1 VVSQDIAARRK
12 EYTLSKNKTRKEI
25 TMKIEIKNLTKIYPR
40 GKKKALN
47 AVNIE
52 IGEGIFGLIG
62 RNGAG
67 KTTLM
72 RIVATIMDATEGEIY
87 FDGKELNANKDEFRS
102 SLGYLPQSTKLMPRM
117 NIVEFLEYVC
127 VMKGMK
133 DKKLR
138 EEKIRNAIETVGL
151 VGEEK
156 KRLKN
161 YSGGMLRR
169 AGIAQALIGD
179 PKVLIIDEPTTGL
192 DPEERLYF
200 LNLLSQI
207 ALDRTIIFSTH
218 ITADIEHLCN
228 NICVIEQGEVKYLGE
243 KGAFIDR
250 IDGKTFEHTG
260 TPEEEAMLRR
270 ETVVTSVAYVDGK
283 PRVRYVADEPKTET
297 SQSVEATL
305 EDSYIYSLGG
315 VKR

>member
-1 VVSQDIAARRK
+1 
-12 EYTLSKNKTRKEI
+12 
-25 TMKIEIKNLTKIYPR
+25 MKIEIKNLTKIYPR

-47 AVNIE
+47 GVNIE
-52 IGEGIFGLIG
+52 IGQGIFGLIG

-72 RIVATIMDATEGEIY
+72 RIVATIMDATDGEIF
-87 FDGKELNANKDEFRS
+87 FDGKELKANKDEFRS

-117 NIVEFLEYVC
+117 NIVEFLDYVC
-127 VMKGMK
+127 ILKGIK
-133 DKKLR
+133 NKAERKER
-138 EEKIRNAIETVGL
+138 IASAIETVGL

-156 KRLKN
+156 KRLGK

-200 LNLLSQI
+200 LNLLSKI
-207 ALDRTIIFSTH
+207 AMERTIIFSTH

-228 NICVIEQGEVKYLGE
+228 NICVLEQGEVKYLGE
-243 KGAFIDR
+243 KAEFINR
-250 IDGKTFEHTG
+250 INGKLYEHTG
-260 TPEEEAMLRR
+260 SQYEEEQLRKD
-270 ETVVTSVAYVDGK
+270 TIVTSVAYVDGR
-283 PRVRYVADEPKTET
+283 PRVRYVAEAPLFDG
-297 SQSVEATL
+297 SVPVAPTL
-305 EDSYIYSLGG
+305 EDSYIYALGG

>member
-1 VVSQDIAARRK
+1 
-12 EYTLSKNKTRKEI
+12 
-25 TMKIEIKNLTKIYPR
+25 MKIEIKNLTKIYPR

-47 AVNIE
+47 GVNIE
-52 IGEGIFGLIG
+52 IGQGIFGLIG

-72 RIVATIMDATEGEIY
+72 RIVATIMDATDGEIF
-87 FDGKELNANKDEFRS
+87 FDGKELKANKDEFRS

-117 NIVEFLEYVC
+117 NIVEFLDYVC
-127 VMKGMK
+127 ILKGIK
-133 DKKLR
+133 NKAERKER
-138 EEKIRNAIETVGL
+138 IASAIETVGL

-156 KRLKN
+156 KRLGK

-200 LNLLSQI
+200 LNLLSKI
-207 ALDRTIIFSTH
+207 AMERTIIFSTH

-228 NICVIEQGEVKYLGE
+228 NICVLEQGEVKYLGE
-243 KGAFIDR
+243 KSEFISR
-250 IDGKTFEHTG
+250 IDGKLYEHIG
-260 TPEEEAMLRR
+260 SQYEEEQLRKD
-270 ETVVTSVAYVDGK
+270 TVVTSVAYVDGR
-283 PRVRYVADEPKTET
+283 PRVRYVAEAPLFEG
-297 SQSVEATL
+297 SVPVAPTL
-305 EDSYIYSLGG
+305 EDSYIYALGG

>member
-1 VVSQDIAARRK
+1 
-12 EYTLSKNKTRKEI
+12 
-25 TMKIEIKNLTKIYPR
+25 MIEIKNLTKIYPR

-47 AVNIE
+47 GVNIE
-52 IGEGIFGLIG
+52 IGQGIFGLIG

-72 RIVATIMDATEGEIY
+72 RIVATIMDATDGEIY
-87 FDGKELNANKDEFRS
+87 FDGKELKANKDEFRS

-117 NIVEFLEYVC
+117 NIVEFLDYVC
-127 VMKGMK
+127 ILKGIK
-133 DKKLR
+133 NKAERKER
-138 EEKIRNAIETVGL
+138 IASAIETVGL

-156 KRLKN
+156 KRLGK

-200 LNLLSQI
+200 LNLLSKI
-207 ALDRTIIFSTH
+207 AMERTIIFSTH

-228 NICVIEQGEVKYLGE
+228 NICVLEQGEVKYLGE
-243 KGAFIDR
+243 KAEFINR
-250 IDGKTFEHTG
+250 IEGKLYEHTG
-260 TPEEEAMLRR
+260 TQYEEEQLRKD
-270 ETVVTSVAYVDGK
+270 TVVTSVAYVDGR
-283 PRVRYVADEPKTET
+283 PRVRYVAEAPLFEG
-297 SQSVEATL
+297 SVPVTPTL
-305 EDSYIYSLGG
+305 EDSYIYALGG

>member
-1 VVSQDIAARRK
+1 
-12 EYTLSKNKTRKEI
+12 
-25 TMKIEIKNLTKIYPR
+25 MKIEIKNLTKIYPR

-47 AVNIE
+47 GVNIE
-52 IGEGIFGLIG
+52 IGQGIFGLIG

-72 RIVATIMDATEGEIY
+72 RIVATIMDATDGEIY
-87 FDGKELNANKDEFRS
+87 FDGKELKANKDEFRS

-117 NIVEFLEYVC
+117 NIVEFLDYVC
-127 VMKGMK
+127 ILKGIK
-133 DKKLR
+133 NKAERKER
-138 EEKIRNAIETVGL
+138 IASAIETVGL

-156 KRLKN
+156 KRLGK

-200 LNLLSQI
+200 LNLLSKI
-207 ALDRTIIFSTH
+207 AMERTIIFSTH

-228 NICVIEQGEVKYLGE
+228 NICVLEQGEVKYLGE
-243 KGAFIDR
+243 KTEFINR
-250 IDGKTFEHTG
+250 INGKLYEHTG
-260 TPEEEAMLRR
+260 SQYEEEQLRKD
-270 ETVVTSVAYVDGK
+270 TIVTSVAYVDGR
-283 PRVRYVADEPKTET
+283 PRVRYVAEAPLFDG
-297 SQSVEATL
+297 SVPVAPTL
-305 EDSYIYSLGG
+305 EDSYIYALGG

>member
-1 VVSQDIAARRK
+1 MHIQ
-12 EYTLSKNKTRKEI
+12 
-25 TMKIEIKNLTKIYPR
+25 IKDLTKIYPR

-47 AVNIE
+47 NVNIT

-72 RIVATIMDATEGEIY
+72 RIVATIMDATDGEIF
-87 FDGKELNANKDEFRS
+87 FDGKELKANKDEFRS

-117 NIVEFLEYVC
+117 NIVEFLDYVC
-127 VMKGMK
+127 ILKGIK
-133 DKKLR
+133 NKAERKERIDS
-138 EEKIRNAIETVGL
+138 AIETVGL

-156 KRLKN
+156 KRLGK

-200 LNLLSQI
+200 LNLLSKI
-207 ALDRTIIFSTH
+207 AMERTIIFSTH

-228 NICVIEQGEVKYLGE
+228 NICVLEQGEVKYLGE
-243 KGAFIDR
+243 KSEFINR
-250 IDGKTFEHTG
+250 IEGKLYEHSG
-260 TPEEEAMLRR
+260 SQYEEEQLRKD
-270 ETVVTSVAYVDGK
+270 TVVTSVAYVDGR
-283 PRVRYVADEPKTET
+283 PRVRYVAEAPLFEG
-297 SQSVEATL
+297 SVPVAPTL
-305 EDSYIYSLGG
+305 EDSYIYALGG

>member
-1 VVSQDIAARRK
+1 MYIQIKD
-12 EYTLSKNKTRKEI
+12 LNKV
-25 TMKIEIKNLTKIYPR
+25 YPR

-47 AVNIE
+47 GVNIE
-52 IGEGIFGLIG
+52 IGQGIFGLIG

-72 RIVATIMDATEGEIY
+72 RIVATIMDATDGEIW
-87 FDGKELNANKDEFRS
+87 FDGKELKANKDEFRS

-117 NIVEFLEYVC
+117 NIVEFLDYVC
-127 VMKGMK
+127 ILKGIK
-133 DKKLR
+133 NKAERKER
-138 EEKIRNAIETVGL
+138 IASAIETVGL

-156 KRLKN
+156 KRLGK

-200 LNLLSQI
+200 LNLLSKI
-207 ALDRTIIFSTH
+207 AMERTIIFSTH

-228 NICVIEQGEVKYLGE
+228 NICVLEQGEVKYLGE
-243 KGAFIDR
+243 KGEFINR
-250 IDGKTFEHTG
+250 IEGKLYEHTG
-260 TPEEEAMLRR
+260 SQYEEEQLRKD
-270 ETVVTSVAYVDGK
+270 TVVTSVAYVDGR
-283 PRVRYVADEPKTET
+283 PRVRYVAEAPLFEG
-297 SQSVEATL
+297 SVPVAPTL
-305 EDSYIYSLGG
+305 EDSYIYALGG

>member
-1 VVSQDIAARRK
+1 
-12 EYTLSKNKTRKEI
+12 
-25 TMKIEIKNLTKIYPR
+25 MKIEIKNLTKIYPR

-47 AVNIE
+47 GVNIE
-52 IGEGIFGLIG
+52 IGQGIFGLIG

-72 RIVATIMDATEGEIY
+72 RIVATIMDATDGEIW
-87 FDGKELNANKDEFRS
+87 FDGKELKANKDEFRS

-117 NIVEFLEYVC
+117 NIVEFLDYVC
-127 VMKGMK
+127 ILKGIK
-133 DKKLR
+133 NKAERK
-138 EEKIRNAIETVGL
+138 EKIASAIETVGL
-151 VGEEK
+151 LGEEK
-156 KRLKN
+156 KRLGK

-200 LNLLSQI
+200 LNLLSKI
-207 ALDRTIIFSTH
+207 AMERTIIFSTH

-228 NICVIEQGEVKYLGE
+228 NICVLEQGEVKYLGE
-243 KGAFIDR
+243 KAEFINR
-250 IDGKTFEHTG
+250 INGKLYEHTG
-260 TPEEEAMLRR
+260 SQYEEEQLRKD
-270 ETVVTSVAYVDGK
+270 TVVTSVAYVDGR
-283 PRVRYVADEPKTET
+283 PRIRYVAEAPLFEG
-297 SQSVEATL
+297 SVPVVPTL
-305 EDSYIYSLGG
+305 EDSYIYALGG

>member
-1 VVSQDIAARRK
+1 
-12 EYTLSKNKTRKEI
+12 
-25 TMKIEIKNLTKIYPR
+25 MKIEIKNLTKIYPR

-47 AVNIE
+47 GVNIE
-52 IGEGIFGLIG
+52 IGQGIFGLIG

-72 RIVATIMDATEGEIY
+72 RIVATIMDATDGEIY
-87 FDGKELNANKDEFRS
+87 FDGKELKANKDEFRS

-117 NIVEFLEYVC
+117 NIVEFLDYVC
-127 VMKGMK
+127 ILKGIK
-133 DKKLR
+133 NKAERKER
-138 EEKIRNAIETVGL
+138 IASAIETVGL

-156 KRLKN
+156 KRLGK

-200 LNLLSQI
+200 LNLLSKI
-207 ALDRTIIFSTH
+207 AMERTIIFSTH

-228 NICVIEQGEVKYLGE
+228 NICVLEQGEVKYLGE
-243 KGAFIDR
+243 KAEFINR
-250 IDGKTFEHTG
+250 INGKLYEHTG
-260 TPEEEAMLRR
+260 SQYEEEQLRKD
-270 ETVVTSVAYVDGK
+270 TVVTSVAYVDGR
-283 PRVRYVADEPKTET
+283 PRVRYVAEAPLFDG
-297 SQSVEATL
+297 SVPVAPTL
-305 EDSYIYSLGG
+305 EDSYIYALGG

>member
-1 VVSQDIAARRK
+1 
-12 EYTLSKNKTRKEI
+12 
-25 TMKIEIKNLTKIYPR
+25 MKIEIKNLTKIYPR

-47 AVNIE
+47 GVNIE
-52 IGEGIFGLIG
+52 IGQGIFGLIG

-72 RIVATIMDATEGEIY
+72 RIVATIMDATDGEIY
-87 FDGKELNANKDEFRS
+87 FDGKELKANKDEFRS

-117 NIVEFLEYVC
+117 NIVEFLDCVC
-127 VMKGMK
+127 ILKGIK
-133 DKKLR
+133 NK
-138 EEKIRNAIETVGL
+138 EERKTRIASAIETVGL

-156 KRLKN
+156 KRLGK

-200 LNLLSQI
+200 LNLLSKI
-207 ALDRTIIFSTH
+207 AMERTIIFSTH

-228 NICVIEQGEVKYLGE
+228 NICVLEQGEVKYLGE
-243 KGAFIDR
+243 KGEFINR
-250 IDGKTFEHTG
+250 IEGKLYEHTG
-260 TPEEEAMLRR
+260 SQYEEEQLRKD
-270 ETVVTSVAYVDGK
+270 TVVTSVAYVDGR
-283 PRVRYVADEPKTET
+283 PRVRYVAEAPLFEG
-297 SQSVEATL
+297 SVPVAPTL
-305 EDSYIYSLGG
+305 EDSYIYALGG

>member
-1 VVSQDIAARRK
+1 
-12 EYTLSKNKTRKEI
+12 
-25 TMKIEIKNLTKIYPR
+25 MKIEIKNLTKIYPR

-47 AVNIE
+47 GVNIE
-52 IGEGIFGLIG
+52 IGQGIFGLIG

-72 RIVATIMDATEGEIY
+72 RIVATIMDATDGEIF
-87 FDGKELNANKDEFRS
+87 FDGKELKANKDEFRS

-117 NIVEFLEYVC
+117 NIVEFLDYVC
-127 VMKGMK
+127 ILKGIK
-133 DKKLR
+133 NKAERKER
-138 EEKIRNAIETVGL
+138 IASAIETVGL

-156 KRLKN
+156 KRLGK

-200 LNLLSQI
+200 LNLLSKI
-207 ALDRTIIFSTH
+207 AMERTIIFSTH

-228 NICVIEQGEVKYLGE
+228 NICVLEQGEVKYLGE
-243 KGAFIDR
+243 KSEFINR
-250 IDGKTFEHTG
+250 INGKLYEHTG
-260 TPEEEAMLRR
+260 SQYEEEQLRKD
-270 ETVVTSVAYVDGK
+270 TVVTSVAYVDGR
-283 PRVRYVADEPKTET
+283 PRVRYVAKAPLFDG
-297 SQSVEATL
+297 SVPVTPTL
-305 EDSYIYSLGG
+305 EDSYIYALGG

>member
-1 VVSQDIAARRK
+1 
-12 EYTLSKNKTRKEI
+12 
-25 TMKIEIKNLTKIYPR
+25 MKIELKNLTKIYPR

-47 AVNIE
+47 GVNIE
-52 IGEGIFGLIG
+52 IGQGIFGLIG

-72 RIVATIMDATEGEIY
+72 RIVATIMDATDGEIW
-87 FDGKELNANKDEFRS
+87 FDGKELKANKDEFRS

-117 NIVEFLEYVC
+117 NIVEFLDYVC
-127 VMKGMK
+127 ILKGIK
-133 DKKLR
+133 NK
-138 EEKIRNAIETVGL
+138 EERKSRIASAIETVGL

-156 KRLKN
+156 KRLGK

-200 LNLLSQI
+200 LNLLSKI
-207 ALDRTIIFSTH
+207 AMERTIIFSTH

-228 NICVIEQGEVKYLGE
+228 NICVLEQGEVKYLGE
-243 KGAFIDR
+243 KSEFINR
-250 IDGKTFEHTG
+250 IEGKLYEHTG
-260 TPEEEAMLRR
+260 SQYEEEQLRKD
-270 ETVVTSVAYVDGK
+270 TVVTSVAYVDGR
-283 PRVRYVADEPKTET
+283 PRVRYVAEAPLFEG
-297 SQSVEATL
+297 SVSVAPTL
-305 EDSYIYSLGG
+305 EDSYIYALGG

>member
-1 VVSQDIAARRK
+1 
-12 EYTLSKNKTRKEI
+12 
-25 TMKIEIKNLTKIYPR
+25 MKIEIKNLTKIYPR

-47 AVNIE
+47 GVNIE
-52 IGEGIFGLIG
+52 IGQGIFGLIG

-72 RIVATIMDATEGEIY
+72 RIVATIMDATDGEIY
-87 FDGKELNANKDEFRS
+87 FDGKELKANKDEFRS

-117 NIVEFLEYVC
+117 NIVEFLDYVC
-127 VMKGMK
+127 ILKGIK
-133 DKKLR
+133 NKAERKER
-138 EEKIRNAIETVGL
+138 IASAIETVGL

-156 KRLKN
+156 KRLGK

-200 LNLLSQI
+200 LNLLSKI
-207 ALDRTIIFSTH
+207 AMERTIIFSTH

-228 NICVIEQGEVKYLGE
+228 NICVLEQGEVKYLGE
-243 KGAFIDR
+243 KAEFINR
-250 IDGKTFEHTG
+250 INGKLYEHSG
-260 TPEEEAMLRR
+260 SQYEEEQLRKD
-270 ETVVTSVAYVDGK
+270 TVVTSVAYVDGRPK
-283 PRVRYVADEPKTET
+283 VRYVANAPLFEG
-297 SQSVEATL
+297 SVPAPPTL
-305 EDSYIYSLGG
+305 EDAYIYALGG

>member
-1 VVSQDIAARRK
+1 
-12 EYTLSKNKTRKEI
+12 
-25 TMKIEIKNLTKIYPR
+25 MKIEIKNLTKIYPR

-47 AVNIE
+47 GVNIE
-52 IGEGIFGLIG
+52 IGQGIFGLIG

-87 FDGKELNANKDEFRS
+87 FDGKELKTNKDEFRS

-117 NIVEFLEYVC
+117 NIVEFLDYVC
-127 VMKGMK
+127 ILKGIK
-133 DKKLR
+133 NKAERKER
-138 EEKIRNAIETVGL
+138 IASAIETVGL

-156 KRLKN
+156 KRLGK

-200 LNLLSQI
+200 LNLLSKI
-207 ALDRTIIFSTH
+207 AMERTIIFSTH

-228 NICVIEQGEVKYLGE
+228 NICVLEQGEVKYLGE
-243 KGAFIDR
+243 KTEFINR
-250 IDGKTFEHTG
+250 INGKLYEHTG
-260 TPEEEAMLRR
+260 SQYEEEQLRKD
-270 ETVVTSVAYVDGK
+270 TIVTSVAYVDGR
-283 PRVRYVADEPKTET
+283 PRVRYVAEAPLFDG
-297 SQSVEATL
+297 SVPVAPTL
-305 EDSYIYSLGG
+305 EDSYIYALGG

>member
-1 VVSQDIAARRK
+1 
-12 EYTLSKNKTRKEI
+12 
-25 TMKIEIKNLTKIYPR
+25 MKIEIKNLTKIYPR

-47 AVNIE
+47 GVNIE
-52 IGEGIFGLIG
+52 IGQGIFGLIG

-72 RIVATIMDATEGEIY
+72 RIVATIMDATDGEIY
-87 FDGKELNANKDEFRS
+87 FDGKELKANKDEFRS

-117 NIVEFLEYVC
+117 NIVEFLDYVC
-127 VMKGMK
+127 ILKGIK
-133 DKKLR
+133 NK
-138 EEKIRNAIETVGL
+138 EERKTRIASAIETVGL

-156 KRLKN
+156 KRLGK

-200 LNLLSQI
+200 LNLLSKI
-207 ALDRTIIFSTH
+207 AMERTIIFSTH

-228 NICVIEQGEVKYLGE
+228 NICVLEQGEVKYLGE
-243 KGAFIDR
+243 KGEFINR
-250 IDGKTFEHTG
+250 IEGKLYEHTG
-260 TPEEEAMLRR
+260 SQYEEEQLRKD
-270 ETVVTSVAYVDGK
+270 TVVTSVAYVDGR
-283 PRVRYVADEPKTET
+283 PRVRYVAEAPLFEG
-297 SQSVEATL
+297 SVSVAPTL
-305 EDSYIYSLGG
+305 EDSYIYALGG

>member
-1 VVSQDIAARRK
+1 
-12 EYTLSKNKTRKEI
+12 
-25 TMKIEIKNLTKIYPR
+25 MKIEIKNLTKIYPR

-47 AVNIE
+47 GVNIE
-52 IGEGIFGLIG
+52 IGQGIFGLIG

-72 RIVATIMDATEGEIY
+72 RIVATIMDATDGEIY
-87 FDGKELNANKDEFRS
+87 FDGKELKANKDEFRS

-117 NIVEFLEYVC
+117 NIVEFLDYVC
-127 VMKGMK
+127 ILKGIK
-133 DKKLR
+133 NKAERK
-138 EEKIRNAIETVGL
+138 EKIASAIEMVGL

-156 KRLKN
+156 KRLGK

-200 LNLLSQI
+200 LNLLSKI
-207 ALDRTIIFSTH
+207 AMERTIIFSTH

-228 NICVIEQGEVKYLGE
+228 NICVLEQGEVKYLGE
-243 KGAFIDR
+243 KAEFINR
-250 IDGKTFEHTG
+250 INGKLYEHTG
-260 TPEEEAMLRR
+260 SQYEEEQLRKD
-270 ETVVTSVAYVDGK
+270 TIVTSVAYVDGR
-283 PRVRYVADEPKTET
+283 PRVRYVAEAPLFEG
-297 SQSVEATL
+297 SVPVTPTL
-305 EDSYIYSLGG
+305 EDAYIYALGG

>member
-1 VVSQDIAARRK
+1 M
-12 EYTLSKNKTRKEI
+12 N
-25 TMKIEIKNLTKIYPR
+25 IEIKNLTKIYPR
-40 GKKKALN
+40 GKKKALDG
-47 AVNIE
+47 VNIT

-102 SLGYLPQSTKLMPRM
+102 SLGYLPQSTKLMPQL
-117 NIVEFLEYVC
+117 NIVEFLDYVC
-127 VMKGMK
+127 IMKGIK
-133 DKKLR
+133 NKSER
-138 EEKIRNAIETVGL
+138 QSRIAAAIETVGL

-156 KRLKN
+156 KRLRN

-200 LNLLSQI
+200 LNLLSKI
-207 ALDRTIIFSTH
+207 ARDRTIIFSTH
-218 ITADIEHLCN
+218 ITADIEHLCQ
-228 NICVIEQGEVKYLGE
+228 NICVLEQGEVKYLGV
-243 KGAFIDR
+243 KGEFIDR
-250 IDGKTFEHTG
+250 IEGKLWEHTG
-260 TPEEEAMLRR
+260 TPEDEELLRR
-270 ETVVTSVAYVDGK
+270 ETTVTSVTYVDGS
-283 PRVRYVADEPKTET
+283 PRVRYVADEAITEN
-297 SQSVEATL
+297 SQNIKPTL
-305 EDSYIYSLGG
+305 EDAYIYALGG

>member
-1 VVSQDIAARRK
+1 
-12 EYTLSKNKTRKEI
+12 
-25 TMKIEIKNLTKIYPR
+25 MKIEIKNLSKIYPR

-47 AVNIE
+47 GVNIE
-52 IGEGIFGLIG
+52 IGQGIFGLIG

-72 RIVATIMDATEGEIY
+72 RIVATIMDATDGEIY
-87 FDGKELNANKDEFRS
+87 FDGKELKANKDEFRS

-117 NIVEFLEYVC
+117 NIVEFLDYVC
-127 VMKGMK
+127 ILKGIK
-133 DKKLR
+133 NK
-138 EEKIRNAIETVGL
+138 EERKSKIANAIETVGL

-156 KRLKN
+156 KRLGK

-200 LNLLSQI
+200 LNLLSKI
-207 ALDRTIIFSTH
+207 AMERTIIFSTH

-228 NICVIEQGEVKYLGE
+228 NICVLEQGEVKYLGE
-243 KGAFIDR
+243 KNTFINR
-250 IDGKTFEHTG
+250 IEGKLYEHTG
-260 TPEEEAMLRR
+260 SPFEEEHLRKD
-270 ETVVTSVAYVDGK
+270 TVVTSVAYVDGK
-283 PRVRYVADEPKTET
+283 PKIRYVADAPVFE
-297 SQSVEATL
+297 SSVAVAPSL
-305 EDSYIYSLGG
+305 EDSYIYALGG

>member
-1 VVSQDIAARRK
+1 
-12 EYTLSKNKTRKEI
+12 
-25 TMKIEIKNLTKIYPR
+25 MKIEIKNLTKIYPR

-47 AVNIE
+47 GVNIE
-52 IGEGIFGLIG
+52 IGQGIFGLIG

-72 RIVATIMDATEGEIY
+72 RIVATIMDATDGEIY
-87 FDGKELNANKDEFRS
+87 FDGKELKANKDEFRS

-117 NIVEFLEYVC
+117 NIVEFLDYVC
-127 VMKGMK
+127 ILKGIK
-133 DKKLR
+133 NKAERKER
-138 EEKIRNAIETVGL
+138 IASAIETVGL

-156 KRLKN
+156 KRLGK

-200 LNLLSQI
+200 LNLLSKI
-207 ALDRTIIFSTH
+207 AMERTIIFSTH

-228 NICVIEQGEVKYLGE
+228 NICVLEQGEVKYLGE
-243 KGAFIDR
+243 KTEFINR
-250 IDGKTFEHTG
+250 INGKLYEHTG
-260 TPEEEAMLRR
+260 SQYEEEQLRKD
-270 ETVVTSVAYVDGK
+270 TVVTSVAYVDGR
-283 PRVRYVADEPKTET
+283 PRVRYVAEAPLFDG
-297 SQSVEATL
+297 SVPVVPTL
-305 EDSYIYSLGG
+305 EDSYIYALGG

>member
-1 VVSQDIAARRK
+1 MQI
-12 EYTLSKNKTRKEI
+12 EI
-25 TMKIEIKNLTKIYPR
+25 TNLMKIYPR

-47 AVNIE
+47 GVNIT

-72 RIVATIMDATEGEIY
+72 RILATIMKSTDGQIT
-87 FDGKELNANKDEFRS
+87 FDGKDLKEHKEEFRS
-102 SLGYLPQSTKLMPRM
+102 SLGYLPQSTKLMPRL
-117 NIVEFLEYVC
+117 NIVEFLDYVC
-127 VMKGMK
+127 VLRGMK
-133 DKKLR
+133 DKAQRKEVIQR
-138 EEKIRNAIETVGL
+138 SIETVGL

-156 KRLKN
+156 KLLRS

-200 LNLLSQI
+200 LNLLSRI
-207 ALDRTIIFSTH
+207 AAERTIIFSTH

-228 NICVIEQGEVKYLGE
+228 NICVLEQGEVKYLGE
-243 KGAFIDR
+243 KRPFIDR
-250 IDGKTFEHTG
+250 IGGKLYEHTG
-260 TPEEEAMLRR
+260 TRTEEAMLRQDAI
-270 ETVVTSVAYVDGK
+270 VTSVAYVDGN
-283 PRVRYVADEPKTET
+283 PCVRYVSDQPLTEESKPVEP
-297 SQSVEATL
+297 TL
-305 EDSYIYSLGG
+305 EDSYIYALGG

>member
-1 VVSQDIAARRK
+1 
-12 EYTLSKNKTRKEI
+12 
-25 TMKIEIKNLTKIYPR
+25 MKIEIKNLTKIYPR

-47 AVNIE
+47 GVNIE
-52 IGEGIFGLIG
+52 IGQGIFGLIG

-72 RIVATIMDATEGEIY
+72 RIVATIMDTTDGEIF
-87 FDGKELNANKDEFRS
+87 FDGKELKTNKDEFRS

-117 NIVEFLEYVC
+117 NIVEFLDYVC
-127 VMKGMK
+127 ILKGLK
-133 DKKLR
+133 NK
-138 EEKIRNAIETVGL
+138 EERKTRIASAIETVGL

-156 KRLKN
+156 KRLGK

-200 LNLLSQI
+200 LNLLSKI
-207 ALDRTIIFSTH
+207 AMERTIIFSTH

-228 NICVIEQGEVKYLGE
+228 NICVLEQGEVKYLGE
-243 KGAFIDR
+243 KAEFINR
-250 IDGKTFEHTG
+250 IDGKLYEHTG
-260 TPEEEAMLRR
+260 SQYEEEQLRKD
-270 ETVVTSVAYVDGK
+270 TIVTSVAYVDGR
-283 PRVRYVADEPKTET
+283 PRVRYVAEAPLFEG
-297 SQSVEATL
+297 SVPVAPTL
-305 EDSYIYSLGG
+305 EDSYIYALGG

>member
-1 VVSQDIAARRK
+1 
-12 EYTLSKNKTRKEI
+12 
-25 TMKIEIKNLTKIYPR
+25 MKIEIKNLTKVYPR

-47 AVNIE
+47 GVNIE
-52 IGEGIFGLIG
+52 IGQGIFGLIG

-72 RIVATIMDATEGEIY
+72 RIVATIMDATDGEIF
-87 FDGKELNANKDEFRS
+87 FDGKELKANKDEFRS

-117 NIVEFLEYVC
+117 NIVEFLDYVC
-127 VMKGMK
+127 ILKGIK
-133 DKKLR
+133 NKAERKER
-138 EEKIRNAIETVGL
+138 IASAIETVGL

-156 KRLKN
+156 KRLGK

-200 LNLLSQI
+200 LNLLSKI
-207 ALDRTIIFSTH
+207 AMERTIIFSTH
-218 ITADIEHLCN
+218 ITADIEHLCT
-228 NICVIEQGEVKYLGE
+228 NICVLEQGEVKYLGE
-243 KGAFIDR
+243 KAEFINR
-250 IDGKTFEHTG
+250 INGKLYEHSG
-260 TPEEEAMLRR
+260 SQYEEEQLRKD
-270 ETVVTSVAYVDGK
+270 TVVTSVAYVDGR
-283 PRVRYVADEPKTET
+283 PRVRYVAEAPLFEG
-297 SQSVEATL
+297 SVPVAPTL
-305 EDSYIYSLGG
+305 EDSYIYALGG

>member
-1 VVSQDIAARRK
+1 
-12 EYTLSKNKTRKEI
+12 
-25 TMKIEIKNLTKIYPR
+25 MKIEIKNITKIYPR

-47 AVNIE
+47 GVNIE
-52 IGEGIFGLIG
+52 IGQGIFGLIG

-72 RIVATIMDATEGEIY
+72 RIIATIMDATEGEIY
-87 FDGKELNANKDEFRS
+87 FDGKELKANKDEFRS

-117 NIVEFLEYVC
+117 NIVEFLDYVC
-127 VMKGMK
+127 ILKGIK
-133 DKKLR
+133 DKKER
-138 EEKIRNAIETVGL
+138 KERITNAIETVGL

-156 KRLKN
+156 KRLGK

-200 LNLLSQI
+200 LNLLSKI
-207 ALDRTIIFSTH
+207 AMERTIIFSTH

-228 NICVIEQGEVKYLGE
+228 NICVLEQGEVKYLGE
-243 KGAFIDR
+243 KTEFINR
-250 IDGKTFEHTG
+250 INGKLYEHTG
-260 TPEEEAMLRR
+260 SQYEEEQLRKD
-270 ETVVTSVAYVDGK
+270 TVVTSVAYVDGR
-283 PRVRYVADEPKTET
+283 PRVRYVAEAPLFEG
-297 SQSVEATL
+297 SVPVAPTL
-305 EDSYIYSLGG
+305 EDSYIYALGG